1 MSVQQCTLKQQQE
14 PLWFKKVRETF
25 GVLIYDT
32 KIEVLGIDIYRKISL
47 NYNPYE
53 NALKIILDY
62 SERSFIK
69 WRD

>member
-1 MSVQQCTLKQQQE
+1 MSVQQYILRQKQE

-25 GVLIYDT
+25 GDLIYDIR
-32 KIEVLGIDIYRKISL
+32 IEVLGIDIYRKISL

-53 NALKIILDY
+53 NALRIILDY
-62 SERSFIK
+62 SERNFIK